1 MIWLFQET
9 LLVLINNMAT
19 SNQLLT
25 AFTDIKDEIED
36 LKDAVIDSNTHLE
49 NITKMLTVLN
59 MAQARNARANDLN
72 WKLSAT
78 TEQMNVLKNNQNTL
92 QEEDANIQP
101 VPTT

>member
-1 MIWLFQET
+1 
-9 LLVLINNMAT
+9 MAT

-72 WKLSAT
+72 WKLHAT
-78 TEQMNVLKNNQNTL
+78 TEQMNILKNNQQDL
-92 QEEDANIQP
+92 QEEEANIQP
-101 VPTT
+101 LS

>member
-1 MIWLFQET
+1 
-9 LLVLINNMAT
+9 MAT

-25 AFTDIKDEIED
+25 AFTDIKDEIEN

-78 TEQMNVLKNNQNTL
+78 TEQMNILKNNQKNL
-92 QEEDANIQP
+92 QEEEARVEP
-101 VPTT
+101 LS

>member
-1 MIWLFQET
+1 
-9 LLVLINNMAT
+9 MAT

-25 AFTDIKDEIED
+25 AFTEIKDEIEN

-101 VPTT
+101 IS

>member
-1 MIWLFQET
+1 
-9 LLVLINNMAT
+9 MAT

-25 AFTDIKDEIED
+25 AFTDIKDEIET
-36 LKDAVIDSNTHLE
+36 LKDAVIDSNSHLE

-72 WKLSAT
+72 WKLQAT
-78 TEQMNVLKNNQNTL
+78 TEQMNILKNNQQNL

-101 VPTT
+101 LS

>member
-1 MIWLFQET
+1 
-9 LLVLINNMAT
+9 MAT

-72 WKLSAT
+72 WKLQAT
-78 TEQMNVLKNNQNTL
+78 TEQMNILKNNQQNL

-101 VPTT
+101 IS

>member
-1 MIWLFQET
+1 
-9 LLVLINNMAT
+9 MAT

-72 WKLSAT
+72 WKLQAT
-78 TEQMNVLKNNQNTL
+78 TEQMNILKNNQQNL

-101 VPTT
+101 LS

>member
-1 MIWLFQET
+1 
-9 LLVLINNMAT
+9 MAT

-72 WKLSAT
+72 WKLQAT
-78 TEQMNVLKNNQNTL
+78 TEQMNILKNNQNTL

-101 VPTT
+101 IS

>member
-1 MIWLFQET
+1 
-9 LLVLINNMAT
+9 MAT

-36 LKDAVIDSNTHLE
+36 LKDAIIDSNTHLE

-72 WKLSAT
+72 WKLQAT
-78 TEQMNVLKNNQNTL
+78 TEQMNILKTNQNTL

-101 VPTT
+101 IS

>member
-1 MIWLFQET
+1 
-9 LLVLINNMAT
+9 MAT

-72 WKLSAT
+72 WKLQAT
-78 TEQMNVLKNNQNTL
+78 TEQMNTLKNNQQNL
-92 QEEDANIQP
+92 QEEDANIHP
-101 VPTT
+101 LS

>member
-1 MIWLFQET
+1 
-9 LLVLINNMAT
+9 MAT

-49 NITKMLTVLN
+49 NITKMLTLLN

-78 TEQMNVLKNNQNTL
+78 TEQMNILKNNQNTL
-92 QEEDANIQP
+92 QEEEANIQP
-101 VPTT
+101 LS

>member
-1 MIWLFQET
+1 
-9 LLVLINNMAT
+9 MAT

-72 WKLSAT
+72 WKLQAT
-78 TEQMNVLKNNQNTL
+78 TEQMNILKNNQNTL
-92 QEEDANIQP
+92 QQEDANIQP
-101 VPTT
+101 IS

>member
-1 MIWLFQET
+1 
-9 LLVLINNMAT
+9 MAT
-19 SNQLLT
+19 SDQLLT

-78 TEQMNVLKNNQNTL
+78 TEQMNTLKNNQNTL
-92 QEEDANIQP
+92 QQEDANIQP
-101 VPTT
+101 IS

>member
-1 MIWLFQET
+1 
-9 LLVLINNMAT
+9 MAT

-49 NITKMLTVLN
+49 NITKMLTMLN
-59 MAQARNARANDLN
+59 MSSARNARANDLN

-78 TEQMNVLKNNQNTL
+78 NDQLNTL
-92 QEEDANIQP
+92 KQNQVNIQTEDANIQP
-101 VPTT
+101 VPST